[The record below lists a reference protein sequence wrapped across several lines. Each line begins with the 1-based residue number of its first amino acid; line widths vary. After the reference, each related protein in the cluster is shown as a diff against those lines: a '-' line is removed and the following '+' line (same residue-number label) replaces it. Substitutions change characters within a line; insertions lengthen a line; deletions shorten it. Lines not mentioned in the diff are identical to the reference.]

1 MVNTEI
7 RDRLVKHNKTFGW
20 LINRLEAKGIRTDKS
35 EMSSVMAGTR
45 IGPKAEQI
53 IRESEKILNEYDD
66 FIRGQGSGAGDQR
79 SEAGNE

>member
-7 RDRLVKHNKTFGW
+7 RDRLVAHNKTFGW
-20 LINRLEAKGIRTDKS
+20 LINRLEARGIRTDKS

-53 IRESEKILNEYDD
+53 IKESEKILDEYEA
-66 FIRGQGSGAGDQR
+66 FVSGQEP
-79 SEAGNE
+79 EAGNE